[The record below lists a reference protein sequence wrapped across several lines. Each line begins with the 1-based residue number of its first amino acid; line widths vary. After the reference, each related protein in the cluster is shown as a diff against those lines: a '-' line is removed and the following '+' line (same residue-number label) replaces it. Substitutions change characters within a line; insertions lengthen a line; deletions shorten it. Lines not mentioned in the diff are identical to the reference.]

1 MKEVPWARGFYGLD
15 GNRLNSMWSDG
26 NALNPKKIGEP
37 EGREA
42 LMYKIYIQC
51 IFTFHFGDRSD
62 YLSLPEGGRAEFEG
76 RMAVMPCFFN
86 RF

>member
-15 GNRLNSMWSDG
+15 GNRLNSMWSNG

-51 IFTFHFGDRSD
+51 ILPFTSATDLTIYRFQ
-62 YLSLPEGGRAEFEG
+62 RAVG
-76 RMAVMPCFFN
+76 PRLKGAW
-86 RF
+86 R